1 MNYYVELFWQ
11 FWRVLFK
18 RYDNPY
24 CPEWDEKLKEI
35 MEFSE
40 EVACGLN
47 RYSNNEVL
55 TIIFKYKG
63 ETYEVWT
70 SNGFYAAGRLYSL
83 NDEYI
88 SEKNLQRRPSFD
100 VQYKLLSMKYEYE
113 QGQVKK
119 SLEEFE
125 KGLYKEDNK

>member
-11 FWRVLFK
+11 FWRTLFQHFG
-18 RYDNPY
+18 NPY
-24 CPEWDEKLKEI
+24 CHKWDGKLKEI
-35 MEFSE
+35 MEFAD
-40 EVACGLN
+40 EVVCKPN
-47 RYSNNEVL
+47 SRSNNEVL

-63 ETYEVWT
+63 EDYEVWT
-70 SNGFYAAGRLYSL
+70 SNGFWATGRLYRL
-83 NDEYI
+83 NDKYI
-88 SEKNLQRRPSFD
+88 PDEHQRRPSFG

-113 QGQVKK
+113 QGQVKE